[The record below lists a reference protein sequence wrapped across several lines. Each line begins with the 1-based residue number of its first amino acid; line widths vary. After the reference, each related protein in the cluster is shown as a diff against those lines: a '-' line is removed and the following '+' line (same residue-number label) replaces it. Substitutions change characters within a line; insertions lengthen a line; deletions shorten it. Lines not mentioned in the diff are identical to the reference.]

1 MLNHHL
7 SQKLEPI
14 EIGKFNHLIGPLTRF
29 WVFREHFVVEVFFFF
44 LILFF
49 KREKKKKKESKE
61 QTQTKAHNFCFPFLL
76 KKLKESTHRIRIVS
90 EL

>member
-1 MLNHHL
+1 M
-7 SQKLEPI
+7 
-14 EIGKFNHLIGPLTRF
+14 FN
-29 WVFREHFVVEVFFFF
+29 
-44 LILFF
+44 F